1 MVSLALILHLV
12 KIIAC
17 SISVILTFSQ
27 QVACSPTF
35 DFERELMYDFHKKI
49 CVCVTVVHR
58 GELLLAFAG
67 QSFSQNV
74 VWGCVLPFEMLG
86 EQLVLKTNLILLPR
100 LSDCKLPQIM

>member
-17 SISVILTFSQ
+17 SISVITTFSQ
-27 QVACSPTF
+27 QVACSPKF
-35 DFERELMYDFHKKI
+35 NFERELMYDIHNNL

-58 GELLLAFAG
+58 GELLAFAG

-74 VWGCVLPFEMLG
+74 VWGCVLPFEML
-86 EQLVLKTNLILLPR
+86 T
-100 LSDCKLPQIM
+100 